1 MSAKIAHDA
10 GVMPPTATLGWEN
23 CPTQPLDQ
31 PLPRDR
37 RDLVDDRAPGVADVS
52 GTCPLLY
59 PRPILPIPPREE
71 ED

>member
-37 RDLVDDRAPGVADVS
+37 RDFVHDRAGGWVS
-52 GTCPLLY
+52 VGA
-59 PRPILPIPPREE
+59 RGRS
-71 ED
+71 